1 MITEIINGIRVQC
14 GPDFPIGVRLS
25 VEEFLDKTGVT
36 EDYIHIQDG
45 VKIAM
50 ALENC
55 GIDFIDV
62 SVGLYETGS
71 VCVEP
76 ISFPQGWRKDL
87 IKAVKD
93 HVSIPVIGVS
103 CIREPQVAE
112 SFLEGGLLI
121 LSPWEEAGSQTNSGD
136 SRYLKEERMKFVN
149 VSIVCAA

>member
-76 ISFPQGWRKDL
+76 ISFPRVGEK
-87 IKAVKD
+87 I
-93 HVSIPVIGVS
+93 
-103 CIREPQVAE
+103 
-112 SFLEGGLLI
+112 
-121 LSPWEEAGSQTNSGD
+121 
-136 SRYLKEERMKFVN
+136 
-149 VSIVCAA
+149 